1 MFRFPIYRY
10 QSPDAADAGGRQEDP
25 HRWLEAVDSS
35 EALAWVEAQNRQ
47 TWDHFADADFTAL
60 ETGLR
65 EILDADDRIPFVVKR
80 GEHYYNFWQDA
91 EHPRG
96 LWRRTTWQSYRQ
108 ARPEWDVLIDV
119 DALNALERENWVW
132 HGASCLEP
140 ETPNAPW
147 ERALVSL
154 SRGGAD
160 ADVTR
165 EFDLIERRW
174 VGGHIE
180 GKSEG
185 NSEVNR
191 EGSSENETGF
201 TRPEAKGGMGWID
214 RDTVFVYTDF
224 GETGS
229 GKKNSGESTLTS
241 SLTSSGYPRLVKRWR
256 RGETLDAAETL
267 FEADHQDLMALAF
280 HDSTRGFER
289 DFIHHALAFYEQRL
303 IELLP
308 DGEQIPI
315 DVPLSAQ
322 ASVHRE
328 WLLVHLRDDWAL
340 GGDDREESHAGINYP
355 SGALLAIDY
364 ETFKRGGRDFTTL
377 FTPDAHRSLEG
388 FEWTRHFLVL
398 DILEDV
404 KHRLQVLTP
413 GQGED
418 WSPRPIPGL
427 PTAGEIGVAA
437 IDDEESDEVFL
448 IVTDYLTP
456 TSLKK
461 MDLAQAQSTQQES
474 VAETIKRAPGFF
486 ETQGM
491 RVSQRFATSLDGT
504 AIPYFLVLPAGVA
517 EEKPSEPLPTLLY
530 GYGGFEISLT
540 PHYIAGAGRS
550 WLSRGGAYVVANIRG
565 GGEYG
570 PRWHRAALK
579 GERHKAFED
588 FAAVAQDLVAT
599 GITTPE
605 KLGIQGGSNGGL
617 LVGNMVTRY
626 PDHFAAAVCEVP
638 LLDMQRYHQLLAGA
652 SWMAEYGDPDGD
664 DWDNFL
670 KDYSP
675 YHNLREG
682 VDYPAVLFTTSTR
695 DDRVHPGHA
704 RKMMAKMAAMG
715 AGDVHYFENTEGGHG
730 GAADN
735 AQRARLSALAWRFLW
750 EKLGG
755 E

>member
-1 MFRFPIYRY
+1 MFHFSGYRY
-10 QSPDAADAGGRQEDP
+10 QSADSDAGGAGGGDRAVIDRTVVDHTDGDP
-25 HRWLEAVDSS
+25 HRWLEAVDSAES
-35 EALAWVEAQNRQ
+35 LAWVEDQNRR
-47 TWDHFADADFTAL
+47 TLERFEDAEFASL
-60 ETGLR
+60 QTGLR

-96 LWRRTTWQSYRQ
+96 LWRRTTWDSYRQ

-119 DALNALERENWVW
+119 DALNAAEGENWVW
-132 HGASCLEP
+132 HGADCLEP
-140 ETPNAPW
+140 ENPGGPW
-147 ERALVSL
+147 TRALVSL

-165 EFDLIERRW
+165 EFDLIERCW
-174 VGGHIE
+174 VE
-180 GKSEG
+180 GDSV
-185 NSEVNR
+185 SEV
-191 EGSSENETGF
+191 GF
-201 TRPEAKGGMGWID
+201 GRPEAKGGMSWID

-224 GETGS
+224 DDADS
-229 GKKNSGESTLTS
+229 LTS
-241 SLTSSGYPRLVKRWR
+241 SLTSSGYPRRVKRWR
-256 RGETLDAAETL
+256 RGESLNDAETV
-267 FEADHQDLMALAF
+267 FEAGEQDLMALAF

-303 IELLP
+303 IELMP
-308 DGEQIPI
+308 DGQMFPI
-315 DVPLSAQ
+315 EVPLSAQ
-322 ASVHRE
+322 AVVHRE
-328 WLLVHLRDDWAL
+328 WLLVHLRDDWQL
-340 GGDDREESHAGINYP
+340 DVNFP
-355 SGALLAIDY
+355 SGALLAIEY
-364 ETFKRGGRDFTTL
+364 ESFKRGERDFTTL

-388 FEWTRHFLVL
+388 FEWTRHYLVL
-398 DILEDV
+398 DVLEDV

-413 GQGED
+413 GQGDD

-437 IDDEESDEVFL
+437 VDDEESDEVFV
-448 IVTDYLTP
+448 ITTDYLTP
-456 TSLKK
+456 TTLSR
-461 MDLAQAQSTQQES
+461 MDLRVDQRMDLGHRDLEKEEAP
-474 VAETIKRAPGFF
+474 ETIKRAPSFF
-486 ETQGM
+486 EADGM
-491 RVSQRFATSLDGT
+491 QVTQRFATSADGT
-504 AIPYFLVLPAGVA
+504 QIPYFLVLPAGA
-517 EEKPSEPLPTLLY
+517 EAGKPTQPLPTLLY

-570 PRWHRAALK
+570 PRWHRAALQ

-588 FAAVAQDLVAT
+588 FAAVAEDLVAT
-599 GITTPE
+599 GITTPRQ
-605 KLGIQGGSNGGL
+605 LGIQGGSNGGL
-617 LVGNMVTRY
+617 LVGNMITRY

-652 SWMAEYGDPDGD
+652 SWMAEYGDPDSD
-664 DWDNFL
+664 DWEAFL

-675 YHNLREG
+675 YHNLHEG

-704 RKMMAKMAAMG
+704 RKMMAKMEAMN
-715 AGDVHYFENTEGGHG
+715 AGEVYYYENTEGGHG

-735 AQRARLSALAWRFLW
+735 AQRAKLSALAWRFLW
-750 EKLGG
+750 DRLSTDSNAD
-755 E
+755 

>member
-1 MFRFPIYRY
+1 MFPFPAYRY
-10 QSPDAADAGGRQEDP
+10 QSATSDSASGGAGSGDP
-25 HRWLEAVDSS
+25 HRWLEAVDSA
-35 EALAWVEAQNRQ
+35 EALAWVEGHNRR
-47 TWDHFADADFTAL
+47 TLERFEDADFATL
-60 ETGLR
+60 QTGLR

-96 LWRRTTWQSYRQ
+96 LWRRTRWESYLQ
-108 ARPEWDVLIDV
+108 ARPEWEVLIDV
-119 DALNALERENWVW
+119 DALNASENENWVW
-132 HGASCLEP
+132 HGADCLEP
-140 ETPNAPW
+140 EKPGGPW

-165 EFDLIERRW
+165 EFDLIAKRW
-174 VGGHIE
+174 IE
-180 GKSEG
+180 ANDNGEA
-185 NSEVNR
+185 
-191 EGSSENETGF
+191 GF
-201 TRPEAKGGMGWID
+201 ERPEAKGGMSWID
-214 RDTVFVYTDF
+214 RDTLFVYTDF
-224 GETGS
+224 GTTD
-229 GKKNSGESTLTS
+229 SGESA
-241 SLTSSGYPRLVKRWR
+241 LTSSGYPRLVKRWR
-256 RGETLDAAETL
+256 RGEPMAAAETI
-267 FEADHQDLMALAF
+267 FEAAEQDLMALAF

-289 DFIHHALAFYEQRL
+289 DFIHHAMAFYEQRL

-308 DGEQIPI
+308 DGEAFPI
-315 DVPLSAQ
+315 EVPLSAQ
-322 ASVHRE
+322 AVVHRE
-328 WLLVHLRDDWAL
+328 WLLVHLRDDWQL
-340 GGDDREESHAGINYP
+340 EENDLNFP

-364 ETFKRGGRDFTTL
+364 ASFKRGERDFTTL

-388 FEWTRHFLVL
+388 FEWTRNYLVL
-398 DILEDV
+398 DVLEDV

-413 GQGED
+413 GQGAD

-456 TSLKK
+456 TTLAR
-461 MDLAQAQSTQQES
+461 MDLAA
-474 VAETIKRAPGFF
+474 VDRAPDTIKRAPSFF
-486 ETQGM
+486 ETDGM
-491 RVSQRFATSLDGT
+491 QVTQRFATSADGT
-504 AIPYFLVLPAGVA
+504 QIPYFLVLPAGMEA
-517 EEKPSEPLPTLLY
+517 GKPPQPLPTLLY

-550 WLSRGGAYVVANIRG
+550 WLTRGGAYVVANIRG

-588 FAAVAQDLVAT
+588 FAAVAEDLFAT
-599 GITTPE
+599 GITTPRQ
-605 KLGIQGGSNGGL
+605 LGIQGGSNGGL
-617 LVGNMVTRY
+617 LVGNMITRY

-652 SWMAEYGDPDGD
+652 SWMAEYGDPDSD
-664 DWDNFL
+664 DWEAFL

-675 YHNLREG
+675 YHNLHEG

-704 RKMMAKMAAMG
+704 RKMMAKMEAMN
-715 AGDVHYFENTEGGHG
+715 AGEVYYYENTEGGHG

-735 AQRARLSALAWRFLW
+735 AQRAKLSALAWRFLW
-750 EKLGG
+750 DRLSAAPDAG
-755 E
+755 

>member
-1 MFRFPIYRY
+1 MHPFPAYRY
-10 QSPDAADAGGRQEDP
+10 QSATSDPASGGAGSGDRALVDHTDTDHADSDHTDNDS

-35 EALAWVEAQNRQ
+35 EALAWVEDQNRR
-47 TWDHFADADFTAL
+47 TLERFEDAEFETL
-60 ETGLR
+60 QTGLR

-96 LWRRTTWQSYRQ
+96 LWRRTTWESYRQ
-108 ARPEWDVLIDV
+108 SRPAWEVLIDV
-119 DALNALERENWVW
+119 DALNAAEGENWVW

-140 ETPNAPW
+140 ETPEAPW

-165 EFDLIERRW
+165 EFDLIDKRW
-174 VGGHIE
+174 VGAGDNGE
-180 GKSEG
+180 A
-185 NSEVNR
+185 
-191 EGSSENETGF
+191 GF
-201 TRPEAKGGMGWID
+201 ERPEAKGGMSWID
-214 RDTVFVYTDF
+214 RDTLFVYTDF
-224 GETGS
+224 GTD
-229 GKKNSGESTLTS
+229 
-241 SLTSSGYPRLVKRWR
+241 SLTSSGYPRCVKRWR
-256 RGETLDAAETL
+256 RGQPMAEATTL
-267 FEADHQDLMALAF
+267 FEAGKRELMAIGF
-280 HDSTRGFER
+280 RDRTRGFER

-308 DGEQIPI
+308 DGEAFPI
-315 DVPLSAQ
+315 EVPLSAQ
-322 ASVHRE
+322 AVVHRD
-328 WLLVHLRDDWAL
+328 WLLVHLRDDWTL
-340 GGDDREESHAGINYP
+340 GSESETAVSYP

-364 ETFKRGGRDFTTL
+364 PAFKRGDRGFTVL

-388 FEWTRHFLVL
+388 FEWTRHYLVL

-413 GQGED
+413 GQGDD
-418 WSPRPIPGL
+418 WAPQPIPGL
-427 PTAGEIGVAA
+427 PDAGEIGVAA
-437 IDDEESDEVFL
+437 VDDEESDELFV
-448 IVTDYLTP
+448 ITTDYLTP
-456 TSLKK
+456 TTLSR
-461 MDLAQAQSTQQES
+461 MDLAQRDPAASDERL
-474 VAETIKRAPGFF
+474 ETIKRAPSFF
-486 ETQGM
+486 ESQGM
-491 RVSQRFATSLDGT
+491 RVTQRFATSQDGT
-504 AIPYFLVLPAGVA
+504 RIPYFLVLPAGVEGA
-517 EEKPSEPLPTLLY
+517 TSGHGDRPAQPLPTLLY

-588 FAAVAQDLVAT
+588 FAAVAEDLVAT

-605 KLGIQGGSNGGL
+605 RLGIQGGSNGGL
-617 LVGNMVTRY
+617 LVGNMITRY

-638 LLDMQRYHQLLAGA
+638 LLDMRRYHQLLAGA
-652 SWMAEYGDPDGD
+652 SWMAEYGDPDSA
-664 DWDNFL
+664 DWDDFL
-670 KDYSP
+670 KGYSP

-715 AGDVHYFENTEGGHG
+715 AGDVYYFENTEGGHG

-735 AQRARLSALAWRFLW
+735 AQRAKLSALAWRFLW
-750 EKLGG
+750 DRLGAAG
-755 E
+755 

>member
-1 MFRFPIYRY
+1 MLRFPPYRY
-10 QSPDAADAGGRQEDP
+10 RSADPDIAGSPGEDP
-25 HRWLEAVDSS
+25 YRWLEAVDSP
-35 EALAWVEAQNRQ
+35 EALAWVEAQNQR
-47 TWDHFADADFTAL
+47 TLARFEDAEFDAL
-60 ETGLR
+60 QTGLR
-65 EILDADDRIPFVVKR
+65 QILDADDRIPFVVKR

-96 LWRRTTWQSYRQ
+96 LWRRTTWASYRQ
-108 ARPEWDVLIDV
+108 SRPAWEVLIDV
-119 DALNALERENWVW
+119 DALNAAEGENWVW

-140 ETPNAPW
+140 KTPDAPW

-165 EFDLIERRW
+165 EFDLIDKRW
-174 VGGHIE
+174 VGRDDHGE
-180 GKSEG
+180 A
-185 NSEVNR
+185 
-191 EGSSENETGF
+191 GF
-201 TRPEAKGGMGWID
+201 ERPEAKGGMSWID

-224 GETGS
+224 GAD
-229 GKKNSGESTLTS
+229 
-241 SLTSSGYPRLVKRWR
+241 SLTSSGYPRCVKRWR
-256 RGETLDAAETL
+256 RGEPLSAAETL
-267 FEADHQDLMALAF
+267 FEADRQDLMALAF

-303 IELLP
+303 IELMP
-308 DGEQIPI
+308 DGETFPI
-315 DVPLSAQ
+315 EVPLSAQ
-322 ASVHRE
+322 AVVHRE
-328 WLLVHLRDDWAL
+328 WLLVHLRDDWRL
-340 GGDDREESHAGINYP
+340 EENDRNFQ

-364 ETFKRGGRDFTTL
+364 DAFKRGGRDFTTL

-388 FEWTRHFLVL
+388 FEWTRHYLVL

-413 GQGED
+413 GQGDD
-418 WSPRPIPGL
+418 WSPRPLVGL
-427 PTAGEIGVAA
+427 PATGEIGVAA
-437 IDDEESDEVFL
+437 VDDEESDEVFL

-456 TSLKK
+456 TSLLK
-461 MDLAQAQSTQQES
+461 MDLAQTQAARPES
-474 VAETIKRAPGFF
+474 DAETIKRAPSFF
-486 ETQGM
+486 EADGM
-491 RVSQRFATSLDGT
+491 QVTQRFATSLDGT
-504 AIPYFLVLPAGVA
+504 SIPYFLVLPADVEQERPNA
-517 EEKPSEPLPTLLY
+517 PLPTLLY

-588 FAAVAQDLVAT
+588 FAAVAEDLVAT
-599 GITTPE
+599 GITTPRQ
-605 KLGIQGGSNGGL
+605 LGIQGGSNGGL
-617 LVGNMVTRY
+617 LVGNMITRY

-652 SWMAEYGDPDGD
+652 SWMAEYGDPDSD
-664 DWDNFL
+664 DWEGFL

-682 VDYPAVLFTTSTR
+682 VGYPSVLFTTSTR

-704 RKMMAKMAAMG
+704 RKMMARMEAMN
-715 AGDVHYFENTEGGHG
+715 AGDVHYYENTEGGHG

-735 AQRARLSALAWRFLW
+735 AQRAKLSALAWRFLW
-750 EKLGG
+750 DRLGKAG
-755 E
+755 

>member
-1 MFRFPIYRY
+1 MLRFPPYRY
-10 QSPDAADAGGRQEDP
+10 RSADPDIAGSPGEDP
-25 HRWLEAVDSS
+25 YRWLEAVDSP
-35 EALAWVEAQNRQ
+35 EALAWVEAQNRR
-47 TWDHFADADFTAL
+47 TLARFEDAEFDAL
-60 ETGLR
+60 QTGLR
-65 EILDADDRIPFVVKR
+65 QILDADDRIPFVVKR

-96 LWRRTTWQSYRQ
+96 LWRRTTWASYRQ
-108 ARPEWDVLIDV
+108 SRPAWEVLIDV
-119 DALNALERENWVW
+119 DALNAAEGENWVW

-140 ETPNAPW
+140 KTPDAPW

-165 EFDLIERRW
+165 EFDLIDKRW
-174 VGGHIE
+174 VGHDGHGE
-180 GKSEG
+180 A
-185 NSEVNR
+185 
-191 EGSSENETGF
+191 GF
-201 TRPEAKGGMGWID
+201 ERPEAKGGMSWID

-224 GETGS
+224 GAD
-229 GKKNSGESTLTS
+229 
-241 SLTSSGYPRLVKRWR
+241 SLTSSGYPRCVKRWR
-256 RGETLDAAETL
+256 RGEPLSAAETL
-267 FEADHQDLMALAF
+267 FEADRQDLMALAF

-303 IELLP
+303 IELMP
-308 DGEQIPI
+308 DGETFPI
-315 DVPLSAQ
+315 EVPLSAQ
-322 ASVHRE
+322 AVVHRE
-328 WLLVHLRDDWAL
+328 WLLVHLRDDWRL
-340 GGDDREESHAGINYP
+340 EENDRKFQ

-364 ETFKRGGRDFTTL
+364 DTFKRGGRDFTTL

-388 FEWTRHFLVL
+388 FEWTRHYLVL

-413 GQGED
+413 GQGDD
-418 WSPRPIPGL
+418 WSPRPLAGL
-427 PTAGEIGVAA
+427 PATGEIGVAA
-437 IDDEESDEVFL
+437 VDDEENDEVFL

-456 TSLKK
+456 TSLLK
-461 MDLAQAQSTQQES
+461 MDLARTPSARPES
-474 VAETIKRAPGFF
+474 DAETIKRAPSFF
-486 ETQGM
+486 EADGM
-491 RVSQRFATSLDGT
+491 QVTQRFATSLDGT
-504 AIPYFLVLPAGVA
+504 SIPYFLVLPADVGRERPNA
-517 EEKPSEPLPTLLY
+517 PLPTLLY

-588 FAAVAQDLVAT
+588 FAAVAEDLVAT
-599 GITTPE
+599 GITTPRQ
-605 KLGIQGGSNGGL
+605 LGIQGGSNGGL
-617 LVGNMVTRY
+617 LVGNMITRY

-652 SWMAEYGDPDGD
+652 SWMAEYGDPDSD
-664 DWDNFL
+664 DWERFL

-704 RKMMAKMAAMG
+704 RKMMARMEAMN
-715 AGDVHYFENTEGGHG
+715 AGDVFYYENTEGGHG

-735 AQRARLSALAWRFLW
+735 AQRAKLSALAWRFLW
-750 EKLGG
+750 ARLGKAG
-755 E
+755 

>member
-1 MFRFPIYRY
+1 MFHFPLHLY
-10 QSPDAADAGGRQEDP
+10 QSADSASGETGDGRTGIDHSGVDHTGVDHTDSDP
-25 HRWLEAVDSS
+25 HRWLEAVDSA
-35 EALAWVEAQNRQ
+35 EALAWVETQNRR
-47 TWDHFADADFTAL
+47 TL
-60 ETGLR
+60 ERFENAEFESLESGLR

-96 LWRRTTWQSYRQ
+96 LWRRTTWESYRQ
-108 ARPEWDVLIDV
+108 PRPEWDVLIDV
-119 DALNALERENWVW
+119 DALNTAEGENWVW

-140 ETPNAPW
+140 EQPGGPW

-165 EFDLIERRW
+165 EFDLIRRRW
-174 VGGHIE
+174 IGRDDHGE
-180 GKSEG
+180 A
-185 NSEVNR
+185 
-191 EGSSENETGF
+191 GF
-201 TRPEAKGGMGWID
+201 ERPEAKGGMSWID

-224 GETGS
+224 GTS
-229 GKKNSGESTLTS
+229 SSGESA
-241 SLTSSGYPRLVKRWR
+241 LTSSGYPRLVKRWR
-256 RGETLDAAETL
+256 RGEPMAAAETI
-267 FEADHQDLMALAF
+267 FEAAEQDLMALAF

-303 IELLP
+303 IELMP
-308 DGEQIPI
+308 DGEAFPI
-315 DVPLSAQ
+315 EVPLSAQ
-322 ASVHRE
+322 AVVHRE
-328 WLLVHLRDDWAL
+328 WLLVHLRDDW
-340 GGDDREESHAGINYP
+340 RIEENDLNFQ

-364 ETFKRGGRDFTTL
+364 ESFKRGGRDFTTL

-388 FEWTRHFLVL
+388 FEWTRHYLVL

-413 GQGED
+413 GQGAD
-418 WSPRPIPGL
+418 WSPRPLDGL
-427 PTAGEIGVAA
+427 PATGEIGIAA
-437 IDDEESDEVFL
+437 VDDEESDEVFL

-456 TSLKK
+456 TSLLK
-461 MDLAQAQSTQQES
+461 MDLAQTQSTGKARA
-474 VAETIKRAPGFF
+474 AETIKRAPGFF
-486 ETQGM
+486 ETDGM
-491 RVSQRFATSLDGT
+491 QVTQRFATSLDGT
-504 AIPYFLVLPAGVA
+504 SIPYFLVLPAGGEGSTNGNDGPA
-517 EEKPSEPLPTLLY
+517 APMPTLLY

-570 PRWHRAALK
+570 PRWHRAALQ

-599 GITTPE
+599 GITTPAQ
-605 KLGIQGGSNGGL
+605 LGIQGGSNGGL
-617 LVGNMVTRY
+617 LVGNMITRY
-626 PDHFAAAVCEVP
+626 PDLFAAAVCEVP

-652 SWMAEYGDPDGD
+652 SWMAEYGDPDSA
-664 DWDNFL
+664 DWDDFL
-670 KDYSP
+670 KESSP

-715 AGDVHYFENTEGGHG
+715 ANDVHYFENTEGGHG

-735 AQRARLSALAWRFLW
+735 AQRAKLSALAWRFLW
-750 EKLGG
+750 DRLSDSPSVR
-755 E
+755 

>member
-1 MFRFPIYRY
+1 MFHFPVYRY
-10 QSPDAADAGGRQEDP
+10 QSSHSGPGTAGTGPSGTQDASSVQDP
-25 HRWLEAVDSS
+25 YRWLEAVDSS
-35 EALAWVEAQNRQ
+35 ESLAWVEDQNRR
-47 TWDHFADADFTAL
+47 TLERFEDAEFESL
-60 ETGLR
+60 QTGLR

-96 LWRRTTWQSYRQ
+96 LWRRTSWESYRQ
-108 ARPEWDVLIDV
+108 AHPEWEVLIDV
-119 DALNALERENWVW
+119 DALNTAEGENWVW
-132 HGASCLEP
+132 HGADCLEP
-140 ETPNAPW
+140 ENPGGPW
-147 ERALVSL
+147 TRALVSL

-165 EFDLIERRW
+165 EFDLIAKRW
-174 VGGHIE
+174 IGDGIDE
-180 GKSEG
+180 SEA
-185 NSEVNR
+185 
-191 EGSSENETGF
+191 GF
-201 TRPEAKGGMGWID
+201 GRPEAKGGMSWID

-224 GETGS
+224 GDG
-229 GKKNSGESTLTS
+229 
-241 SLTSSGYPRLVKRWR
+241 SLTSSGYPKRVKRWR
-256 RGETLDAAETL
+256 RGEPLAAAETV
-267 FEADHQDLMALAF
+267 FEAAEQDLMAVAF

-303 IELLP
+303 IEITP
-308 DGEQIPI
+308 DGQHVPI

-328 WLLVHLRDDWAL
+328 WLLVHLRDDWQLEDNDLAF
-340 GGDDREESHAGINYP
+340 P

-364 ETFKRGGRDFTTL
+364 ETFKRGGREFTTL

-413 GQGED
+413 AQGDD

-437 IDDEESDEVFL
+437 VDDEESDELFV
-448 IVTDYLTP
+448 IITDYLTP
-456 TSLKK
+456 TTLAR
-461 MDLAQAQSTQQES
+461 MDLAAIQDDGQSQTP
-474 VAETIKRAPGFF
+474 AETIKRAPSFF
-486 ETQGM
+486 ETHGM
-491 RVSQRFATSLDGT
+491 QVMQRFATSLDGT
-504 AIPYFLVLPAGVA
+504 QIPYFLVLPAGVGGA
-517 EEKPSEPLPTLLY
+517 TNGNDEKPTQPLPTLLY

-550 WLSRGGAYVVANIRG
+550 WLSHGGAYVVANIRG

-588 FAAVAQDLVAT
+588 FAAVAEDLVAT

-617 LVGNMVTRY
+617 LVGNMITRY

-652 SWMAEYGDPDGD
+652 SWMAEYGDPDSD
-664 DWDNFL
+664 DWEHFL

-675 YHNLREG
+675 YHNLRED

-704 RKMMAKMAAMG
+704 RKMMAKMEAMKV
-715 AGDVHYFENTEGGHG
+715 GDVYYYENTEGGHG

-750 EKLGG
+750 DKLGG
-755 E
+755 R

>member
-1 MFRFPIYRY
+1 MFPFPAYRY
-10 QSPDAADAGGRQEDP
+10 QSATSDSASGGAGSGDP
-25 HRWLEAVDSS
+25 HRWLEAVDST
-35 EALAWVEAQNRQ
+35 EALAWVEGHNRR
-47 TWDHFADADFTAL
+47 TLARFEDAEFDAL
-60 ETGLR
+60 QTGLR

-96 LWRRTTWQSYRQ
+96 LWRRTRWESYLQ
-108 ARPEWDVLIDV
+108 ARSEWEVLIDV
-119 DALNALERENWVW
+119 DALNASENENWVW
-132 HGASCLEP
+132 HGADCLEP
-140 ETPNAPW
+140 EKPGGPW

-165 EFDLIERRW
+165 EFDLIAKRW
-174 VGGHIE
+174 VGADDNGE
-180 GKSEG
+180 S
-185 NSEVNR
+185 
-191 EGSSENETGF
+191 GF
-201 TRPEAKGGMGWID
+201 ERPEAKGGMSWID
-214 RDTVFVYTDF
+214 RDTLFVYTDF
-224 GETGS
+224 GTTD
-229 GKKNSGESTLTS
+229 SGESA
-241 SLTSSGYPRLVKRWR
+241 LTSSGYPRLVKRWR
-256 RGETLDAAETL
+256 RGEPMAAAETI
-267 FEADHQDLMALAF
+267 FEAAEQDLMALAF

-308 DGEQIPI
+308 DGEAFPI
-315 DVPLSAQ
+315 EVPLSAQ
-322 ASVHRE
+322 AVVHRE
-328 WLLVHLRDDWAL
+328 WLLVHLRDDWQL
-340 GGDDREESHAGINYP
+340 EENDLNFP

-364 ETFKRGGRDFTTL
+364 ASFKRGERDFTTL

-388 FEWTRHFLVL
+388 FEWTRNYLVL
-398 DILEDV
+398 DVLEDV

-413 GQGED
+413 GQGAD

-456 TSLKK
+456 TTLAR
-461 MDLAQAQSTQQES
+461 MDLAAVDRAPE
-474 VAETIKRAPGFF
+474 AIKRAPSFF
-486 ETQGM
+486 ETDGM
-491 RVSQRFATSLDGT
+491 QVTQRFATSADGT
-504 AIPYFLVLPAGVA
+504 PIPYFLVLPAGMEA
-517 EEKPSEPLPTLLY
+517 GKPPQPLPTLLY

-550 WLSRGGAYVVANIRG
+550 WLTRGGAYVVANIRG

-588 FAAVAQDLVAT
+588 FAAVAEDLVAT
-599 GITTPE
+599 GITNPK

-617 LVGNMVTRY
+617 LVGNMITRY

-652 SWMAEYGDPDGD
+652 SWMAEYGDPDST
-664 DWDNFL
+664 DWEHFL

-675 YHNLREG
+675 YHNLRED
-682 VDYPAVLFTTSTR
+682 VDYPSVLFTTSTR

-704 RKMMAKMAAMG
+704 RKMMAKMEARN
-715 AGDVHYFENTEGGHG
+715 AGDVYYYENTEGGHG

-735 AQRARLSALAWRFLW
+735 AQRAKLSALAWRFLW
-750 EKLGG
+750 DRLSAAPDAG
-755 E
+755 

>member
-1 MFRFPIYRY
+1 MFHFPAYRY
-10 QSPDAADAGGRQEDP
+10 QSADSDAGEASSGDRTNVDHTDGDP
-25 HRWLEAVDSS
+25 HRWLEAVDSAES
-35 EALAWVEAQNRQ
+35 LAWVEDQNRR
-47 TWDHFADADFTAL
+47 TLESFEDADFATL
-60 ETGLR
+60 QTGLR

-96 LWRRTTWQSYRQ
+96 LWRRTRWESYLQ
-108 ARPEWDVLIDV
+108 ARPDWEVLIDV
-119 DALNALERENWVW
+119 DALNVSENENWVW
-132 HGASCLEP
+132 HGADCLEP
-140 ETPNAPW
+140 EKPGGPW

-165 EFDLIERRW
+165 EFDLIAKRW
-174 VGGHIE
+174 IGVDGDGE
-180 GKSEG
+180 A
-185 NSEVNR
+185 
-191 EGSSENETGF
+191 GF
-201 TRPEAKGGMGWID
+201 ERPEAKGGMSWID
-214 RDTVFVYTDF
+214 RDTLFVYTDF
-224 GETGS
+224 GTTD
-229 GKKNSGESTLTS
+229 SGESA
-241 SLTSSGYPRLVKRWR
+241 LTSSGYPRLVKRWR
-256 RGETLDAAETL
+256 RGEPMAAAETI
-267 FEADHQDLMALAF
+267 FEAAEQDLMALAF

-308 DGEQIPI
+308 DGEAFPI
-315 DVPLSAQ
+315 EVPLSAQ
-322 ASVHRE
+322 AVVHRE
-328 WLLVHLRDDWAL
+328 WLLVHLRDDWQL
-340 GGDDREESHAGINYP
+340 EENDLNFP

-364 ETFKRGGRDFTTL
+364 ASFKRGERGFTTL

-388 FEWTRHFLVL
+388 FEWTRNYLVL
-398 DILEDV
+398 DVLEDV
-404 KHRLQVLTP
+404 KHRLQVLIP
-413 GQGED
+413 GQGAD

-437 IDDEESDEVFL
+437 LDDEESDEVFL

-456 TSLKK
+456 TTLAR
-461 MDLAQAQSTQQES
+461 MDLAA
-474 VAETIKRAPGFF
+474 VDRAPDTIKRAPSFF
-486 ETQGM
+486 ETDGM
-491 RVSQRFATSLDGT
+491 QVTQRFATSADGT
-504 AIPYFLVLPAGVA
+504 QVPYFLVLPAGMEA
-517 EEKPSEPLPTLLY
+517 GKPPQPLPTLLY

-550 WLSRGGAYVVANIRG
+550 WLTRGGAYVVANIRG

-588 FAAVAQDLVAT
+588 FAAVAEDLVAA
-599 GITTPE
+599 GITTPQR
-605 KLGIQGGSNGGL
+605 LGIQGGSNGGL
-617 LVGNMVTRY
+617 LVGNMITRY
-626 PDHFAAAVCEVP
+626 PAHFAAAVCEVP

-652 SWMAEYGDPDGD
+652 SWMAEYGDPDSD
-664 DWDNFL
+664 DWEHFL

-682 VDYPAVLFTTSTR
+682 VDYPSVLFTTSTR

-704 RKMMAKMAAMG
+704 RKMMARMEAMK
-715 AGDVHYFENTEGGHG
+715 AGDVYYFENTEGGHG

-735 AQRARLSALAWRFLW
+735 AQRAKLSALAWRFLW
-750 EKLGG
+750 DRLSAAPDAG
-755 E
+755 

>member
-1 MFRFPIYRY
+1 M
-10 QSPDAADAGGRQEDP
+10 
-25 HRWLEAVDSS
+25 EAVDSA
-35 EALAWVEAQNRQ
+35 EALAWVEGHNRR
-47 TWDHFADADFTAL
+47 TLARFEDADFATL
-60 ETGLR
+60 QTGLR

-96 LWRRTTWQSYRQ
+96 LWRRTRWESYLQ
-108 ARPEWDVLIDV
+108 ARPEWEVLIDV
-119 DALNALERENWVW
+119 DALNASENENWVW
-132 HGASCLEP
+132 HGADCLEP
-140 ETPNAPW
+140 EKPGGPW

-165 EFDLIERRW
+165 EFDLIAKRW
-174 VGGHIE
+174 VGAD
-180 GKSEG
+180 G
-185 NSEVNR
+185 NGEA
-191 EGSSENETGF
+191 GF
-201 TRPEAKGGMGWID
+201 ERPEAKGGMSWID
-214 RDTVFVYTDF
+214 RDTLFVYTDF
-224 GETGS
+224 GTTGS
-229 GKKNSGESTLTS
+229 GESA
-241 SLTSSGYPRLVKRWR
+241 LTSSGYPRLVKRWR
-256 RGETLDAAETL
+256 RGEPMAAAETI
-267 FEADHQDLMALAF
+267 FEAAEQDLMALAF

-289 DFIHHALAFYEQRL
+289 DFIHHAMAFYEQRL

-308 DGEQIPI
+308 DGEAFPI
-315 DVPLSAQ
+315 EVPLSAQ
-322 ASVHRE
+322 AVVHRE
-328 WLLVHLRDDWAL
+328 WLLVHLRDDWQL
-340 GGDDREESHAGINYP
+340 EENDLNFS

-364 ETFKRGGRDFTTL
+364 ASFKRGERDFTTL

-388 FEWTRHFLVL
+388 FEWTLNYLVL
-398 DILEDV
+398 DVLEDV

-413 GQGED
+413 GQGAD

-456 TSLKK
+456 TTLAR
-461 MDLAQAQSTQQES
+461 MDLAA
-474 VAETIKRAPGFF
+474 VDRAPETIKRAPSFF
-486 ETQGM
+486 ETDGM
-491 RVSQRFATSLDGT
+491 QVTQRFATSADGT
-504 AIPYFLVLPAGVA
+504 QIPYFLVLPAGMEA
-517 EEKPSEPLPTLLY
+517 GKPPQPLPTLLY

-550 WLSRGGAYVVANIRG
+550 WLTRGGAYVVANIRG

-588 FAAVAQDLVAT
+588 FAAVAEDLVAT
-599 GITTPE
+599 GITTPQR
-605 KLGIQGGSNGGL
+605 LGIQGGSNGGL
-617 LVGNMVTRY
+617 LVGNMITRY

-652 SWMAEYGDPDGD
+652 SWMAEYGDPDSA
-664 DWDNFL
+664 DWEAFL

-675 YHNLREG
+675 YHNLRED
-682 VDYPAVLFTTSTR
+682 VDYPSVLFTTSTR

-704 RKMMAKMAAMG
+704 RKMMAKMEAMN
-715 AGDVHYFENTEGGHG
+715 AGEVHYYENTEGGHG

-735 AQRARLSALAWRFLW
+735 AQRAKLSALAWRFLW
-750 EKLGG
+750 DRLSAAPDAG
-755 E
+755 

>member
-1 MFRFPIYRY
+1 MFPFPAYRY
-10 QSPDAADAGGRQEDP
+10 QSATSDPASGGAGSGDP
-25 HRWLEAVDSS
+25 HRWLEAVDSA
-35 EALAWVEAQNRQ
+35 EALAWVEGHNRR
-47 TWDHFADADFTAL
+47 TLERFEDADFATL
-60 ETGLR
+60 QTGLR

-96 LWRRTTWQSYRQ
+96 LWRRTRWESYLQ
-108 ARPEWDVLIDV
+108 ARPEWEVLIDV
-119 DALNALERENWVW
+119 DALNASENENWVW
-132 HGASCLEP
+132 HGADCLEP
-140 ETPNAPW
+140 EKPGGPW

-165 EFDLIERRW
+165 EFDLIAKRW
-174 VGGHIE
+174 IGADDNGE
-180 GKSEG
+180 S
-185 NSEVNR
+185 
-191 EGSSENETGF
+191 GF
-201 TRPEAKGGMGWID
+201 ERPEAKGGMSWID
-214 RDTVFVYTDF
+214 RDTLFVYTDF
-224 GETGS
+224 GTTD
-229 GKKNSGESTLTS
+229 SGESA
-241 SLTSSGYPRLVKRWR
+241 LTSSGYPRLVKRWR
-256 RGETLDAAETL
+256 RGEPMAAAETI
-267 FEADHQDLMALAF
+267 FEAAEQDLMALAF

-289 DFIHHALAFYEQRL
+289 DFIHHAMAFYEQRL

-308 DGEQIPI
+308 DGEAFPI
-315 DVPLSAQ
+315 EVPLSAQ
-322 ASVHRE
+322 AVVHRE
-328 WLLVHLRDDWAL
+328 WLLVHLRDDWQL
-340 GGDDREESHAGINYP
+340 EENDLNFP

-364 ETFKRGGRDFTTL
+364 ASFKRGERDFTTL

-388 FEWTRHFLVL
+388 FEWTRNYLVL
-398 DILEDV
+398 DVLEDV

-413 GQGED
+413 GQGAD

-456 TSLKK
+456 TTLAR
-461 MDLAQAQSTQQES
+461 MDLAA
-474 VAETIKRAPGFF
+474 VDRAPDTIKRAPSFF
-486 ETQGM
+486 ETDGM
-491 RVSQRFATSLDGT
+491 QVTQRFATSADGT
-504 AIPYFLVLPAGVA
+504 QIPYFLVLPAGMEA
-517 EEKPSEPLPTLLY
+517 GKPPQPLPTLLY

-550 WLSRGGAYVVANIRG
+550 WLTRGGAYVVANIRG

-588 FAAVAQDLVAT
+588 FAAVAEDLFAT
-599 GITTPE
+599 GITTPRQ
-605 KLGIQGGSNGGL
+605 LGIQGGSNGGL
-617 LVGNMVTRY
+617 LVGNMITRY
-626 PDHFAAAVCEVP
+626 PDHFAAAVCEVS

-652 SWMAEYGDPDGD
+652 SWMAEYGDPDSD
-664 DWDNFL
+664 DWEAFL

-675 YHNLREG
+675 YHNLHEG

-704 RKMMAKMAAMG
+704 RKMMAKMEAMN
-715 AGDVHYFENTEGGHG
+715 AGEVYYYENTEGGHG

-735 AQRARLSALAWRFLW
+735 AQRAKLSALAWRFLW
-750 EKLGG
+750 DRLSAAPDAG
-755 E
+755 

>member
-1 MFRFPIYRY
+1 MFPFPAYRY
-10 QSPDAADAGGRQEDP
+10 QSATSDSASGGAGSGDP
-25 HRWLEAVDSS
+25 HRWLEAVDSA
-35 EALAWVEAQNRQ
+35 EALAWVEGHNRR
-47 TWDHFADADFTAL
+47 TLERFEDADFATL
-60 ETGLR
+60 QTGLR

-96 LWRRTTWQSYRQ
+96 LWRRTRWESYLQ
-108 ARPEWDVLIDV
+108 ARPEWEVLIDV
-119 DALNALERENWVW
+119 DALNASENENWVW
-132 HGASCLEP
+132 HGADCLEP
-140 ETPNAPW
+140 EKPGGPW

-165 EFDLIERRW
+165 ELDLIAKRW
-174 VGGHIE
+174 VGAD
-180 GKSEG
+180 G
-185 NSEVNR
+185 NGEA
-191 EGSSENETGF
+191 GF
-201 TRPEAKGGMGWID
+201 ERPEAKGGMSWID
-214 RDTVFVYTDF
+214 RDTLFVYTDF
-224 GETGS
+224 GDA
-229 GKKNSGESTLTS
+229 N
-241 SLTSSGYPRLVKRWR
+241 SLTASGYPRRVKRWR
-256 RGETLDAAETL
+256 RGEPMAAAETI
-267 FEADHQDLMALAF
+267 FEAAEQDLMALAF

-308 DGEQIPI
+308 DGEAFPI
-315 DVPLSAQ
+315 EVPLSAQ
-322 ASVHRE
+322 AVVHRE
-328 WLLVHLRDDWAL
+328 WLLVHLRDDWQL
-340 GGDDREESHAGINYP
+340 EENDLNFP

-364 ETFKRGGRDFTTL
+364 ASFKRGERNFTTL

-388 FEWTRHFLVL
+388 FEWTLNYLVL
-398 DILEDV
+398 DVLEDV

-413 GQGED
+413 GQGAD

-456 TSLKK
+456 TTLAR
-461 MDLAQAQSTQQES
+461 MDLAA
-474 VAETIKRAPGFF
+474 VDRAPDTIKRAPSFF
-486 ETQGM
+486 ETDGM
-491 RVSQRFATSLDGT
+491 QVTQRFSTSADGT
-504 AIPYFLVLPAGVA
+504 QIPYFLVLPAGMEA
-517 EEKPSEPLPTLLY
+517 GKPPQPLPTLLY

-550 WLSRGGAYVVANIRG
+550 WLTRGGAYVVANIRG

-588 FAAVAQDLVAT
+588 FAAVAEDLVAT
-599 GITTPE
+599 GITTPQR
-605 KLGIQGGSNGGL
+605 LGIQGGSNGGL
-617 LVGNMVTRY
+617 LVGNMITRY

-652 SWMAEYGDPDGD
+652 SWMAEYGDPDSA
-664 DWDNFL
+664 DWEAFL

-682 VDYPAVLFTTSTR
+682 VDYPSVLFTTSTR

-704 RKMMAKMAAMG
+704 RKMMAKMEAMN
-715 AGDVHYFENTEGGHG
+715 AGDVYYYENTEGGHG

-735 AQRARLSALAWRFLW
+735 AQRAKLSALAWRFLW
-750 EKLGG
+750 DRLSAAPDAG
-755 E
+755 

>member
-1 MFRFPIYRY
+1 MLHFPPSRY
-10 QSPDAADAGGRQEDP
+10 QSADPETAGTPNDDP
-25 HRWLEAVDSS
+25 YRWLEAVDGAES
-35 EALAWVEAQNRQ
+35 LAWVEDQNRR
-47 TWDHFADADFTAL
+47 TLARFADAEFAVL

-96 LWRRTTWQSYRQ
+96 LWRRTTWDSYRQ
-108 ARPEWDVLIDV
+108 ARPEWEVLIDV
-119 DALNALERENWVW
+119 DALNAAEGENWVW

-140 ETPNAPW
+140 AHPGEPW
-147 ERALVSL
+147 ERALISL

-165 EFDLIERRW
+165 EFDLIGKRW
-174 VGGHIE
+174 VGG
-180 GKSEG
+180 G
-185 NSEVNR
+185 VDR
-191 EGSSENETGF
+191 EGEHGF
-201 TRPEAKGGMGWID
+201 TRPEAKGGMSWID

-224 GETGS
+224 GGADSGS
-229 GKKNSGESTLTS
+229 END
-241 SLTSSGYPRLVKRWR
+241 SLTSSGYPRRVKRWR
-256 RGETLDAAETL
+256 RGEPLSEAETV
-267 FEADHQDLMALAF
+267 FEAGTRELMAVAF
-280 HDSTRGFER
+280 RDHTRGFQR

-308 DGEQIPI
+308 DGQAFPI

-322 ASVHRE
+322 AVVHRD
-328 WLLVHLRDDWAL
+328 WLLVHLRDDWTL
-340 GGDDREESHAGINYP
+340 GENEAAVAYP

-364 ETFKRGGRDFTTL
+364 PAFKRGERNFTTL

-388 FEWTRHFLVL
+388 FEWTRHYLVL

-413 GQGED
+413 GQGDD
-418 WSPRPIPGL
+418 WSPQPIPGL
-427 PTAGEIGVAA
+427 PDAGEIGVAA
-437 IDDEESDEVFL
+437 VDDEESDELFV
-448 IVTDYLTP
+448 ITTDYLTP
-456 TSLKK
+456 TTLSR
-461 MDLAQAQSTQQES
+461 MDLAQRDPES
-474 VAETIKRAPGFF
+474 SDERLETIKRAPSFF
-486 ETQGM
+486 DTDGM
-491 RVSQRFATSLDGT
+491 QVTQRFATSLDGT
-504 AIPYFLVLPAGVA
+504 SIPYFLVLPAGA
-517 EEKPSEPLPTLLY
+517 GDPTNGNDRPAAPLPTLLY

-588 FAAVAQDLVAT
+588 FAAVAEDLVAT
-599 GITTPE
+599 GVTTPD

-617 LVGNMVTRY
+617 LVGNMITRY

-652 SWMAEYGDPDGD
+652 SWMAEYGDPDSD

-675 YHNLREG
+675 YHNLCEG

-704 RKMMAKMAAMG
+704 RKMMARMEAMG
-715 AGDVHYFENTEGGHG
+715 AGDVYYYENTEGGHG

-735 AQRARLSALAWRFLW
+735 AQRAKLSALAWRFLW
-750 EKLGG
+750 NELSGA

>member
-1 MFRFPIYRY
+1 MFPFPAYRY
-10 QSPDAADAGGRQEDP
+10 QSATSDPASGGAGSGDTDHTDTGHTETGHTDHDP
-25 HRWLEAVDSS
+25 HRWLEAVDSA
-35 EALAWVEAQNRQ
+35 EALAWVEGHNRR
-47 TWDHFADADFTAL
+47 TLARFEDADFATL
-60 ETGLR
+60 QTGLR

-96 LWRRTTWQSYRQ
+96 LWRRTRWESYLQ
-108 ARPEWDVLIDV
+108 ARPEWEVLIDV
-119 DALNALERENWVW
+119 DALNASENENWVW
-132 HGASCLEP
+132 HGADCLEP
-140 ETPNAPW
+140 EKPGGPW

-165 EFDLIERRW
+165 EFDLIAKRW
-174 VGGHIE
+174 VGAD
-180 GKSEG
+180 G
-185 NSEVNR
+185 NGEA
-191 EGSSENETGF
+191 GF
-201 TRPEAKGGMGWID
+201 ERPEAKGGMSWID
-214 RDTVFVYTDF
+214 RDTLFVYTDF
-224 GETGS
+224 GTTGS
-229 GKKNSGESTLTS
+229 GESA
-241 SLTSSGYPRLVKRWR
+241 LTSSGYPRLVKRWR
-256 RGETLDAAETL
+256 RGEPMAAAETI
-267 FEADHQDLMALAF
+267 FEAAEQDLMALAF

-289 DFIHHALAFYEQRL
+289 DFIHHAMAFYEQRL

-308 DGEQIPI
+308 DGEAFPI
-315 DVPLSAQ
+315 EVPLSAQ
-322 ASVHRE
+322 AVVHRE
-328 WLLVHLRDDWAL
+328 WLLVHLRDDWQL
-340 GGDDREESHAGINYP
+340 EENDLNFS

-364 ETFKRGGRDFTTL
+364 ASFKRGERDFTTL

-388 FEWTRHFLVL
+388 FEWTLNYLVL
-398 DILEDV
+398 DVLEDV

-413 GQGED
+413 GQGAD

-456 TSLKK
+456 TTLAR
-461 MDLAQAQSTQQES
+461 MDLAA
-474 VAETIKRAPGFF
+474 VDRAPETIKRAPSFF
-486 ETQGM
+486 ETDGM
-491 RVSQRFATSLDGT
+491 QVTQRFATSADGT
-504 AIPYFLVLPAGVA
+504 QIPYFLVLPAGMEA
-517 EEKPSEPLPTLLY
+517 GKPPQPLPTLLY

-550 WLSRGGAYVVANIRG
+550 WLTRGGAYVVANIRG

-588 FAAVAQDLVAT
+588 FAAVAEDLVAT
-599 GITTPE
+599 GITTPQR
-605 KLGIQGGSNGGL
+605 LGIQGGSNGGL
-617 LVGNMVTRY
+617 LVGNMITRY

-652 SWMAEYGDPDGD
+652 SWMAEYGDPDSA
-664 DWDNFL
+664 DWEAFL

-675 YHNLREG
+675 YHNLRED
-682 VDYPAVLFTTSTR
+682 VDYPSVLFTTSTR

-704 RKMMAKMAAMG
+704 RKMMAKMEAMN
-715 AGDVHYFENTEGGHG
+715 AGEVHYYENTEGGHG

-735 AQRARLSALAWRFLW
+735 AQRAKLSALAWRFLW
-750 EKLGG
+750 DRLSAAPDAG
-755 E
+755 

>member
-1 MFRFPIYRY
+1 MLHFPPCRY
-10 QSPDAADAGGRQEDP
+10 QSADPETAGVPNEDP
-25 HRWLEAVDSS
+25 YRWLEAIDGAES
-35 EALAWVEAQNRQ
+35 LAWVEDQNRR
-47 TWDHFADADFTAL
+47 TLARFADAEFASL

-96 LWRRTTWQSYRQ
+96 LWRRTTWDSYRQ
-108 ARPEWDVLIDV
+108 PRPVWEVLIDV
-119 DALNALERENWVW
+119 DALNAAEGENWVW

-140 ETPNAPW
+140 AHPGEPW
-147 ERALVSL
+147 ERALISL

-165 EFDLIERRW
+165 EFDLIGKRW
-174 VGGHIE
+174 VGG
-180 GKSEG
+180 G
-185 NSEVNR
+185 VDR
-191 EGSSENETGF
+191 EGEGEAGF
-201 TRPEAKGGMGWID
+201 TRPEAKGGLSWID

-224 GETGS
+224 GGADSGS
-229 GKKNSGESTLTS
+229 END
-241 SLTSSGYPRLVKRWR
+241 SLTSSGYPRRVKRWR
-256 RGETLDAAETL
+256 RGEPLSEAETVFEAAE
-267 FEADHQDLMALAF
+267 QDLMAVAF

-303 IELLP
+303 LEITP
-308 DGEQIPI
+308 DGQHVPI
-315 DVPLSAQ
+315 EVPLSAQ

-328 WLLVHLRDDWAL
+328 WLLVHLREDWTL
-340 GGDDREESHAGINYP
+340 NSGKGGKGGKGGNGGNGGNDAAVTYP

-364 ETFKRGGRDFTTL
+364 ETFKRGDRDFTTL
-377 FTPDAHRSLEG
+377 FVPDAHRSLEG
-388 FEWTRHFLVL
+388 FEWTRHYLVL
-398 DILEDV
+398 DVLEDV

-413 GQGED
+413 GQGDD
-418 WSPRPIPGL
+418 WSPRPLAGL
-427 PTAGEIGVAA
+427 PATGEIGVAA
-437 IDDEESDEVFL
+437 VDDEESDEVFV

-456 TSLKK
+456 TTLARLDLKHR
-461 MDLAQAQSTQQES
+461 DLAQLDAPP
-474 VAETIKRAPGFF
+474 ETIKRAPSFF

-491 RVSQRFATSLDGT
+491 QVTQRFAASLDGT
-504 AIPYFLVLPAGVA
+504 SIPYFLVLPAGA
-517 EEKPSEPLPTLLY
+517 GDPANGNADRPTAPLPTLLY

-588 FAAVAQDLVAT
+588 FAAVAEDLVAT
-599 GITTPE
+599 GVTTPD

-617 LVGNMVTRY
+617 LVGNMITRY

-638 LLDMQRYHQLLAGA
+638 LLDMQRYHLLLAGA
-652 SWMAEYGDPDGD
+652 SWMAEYGDPGSD
-664 DWDNFL
+664 DWNNFL

-682 VDYPAVLFTTSTR
+682 VNYPAVLFTTSTR

-704 RKMMAKMAAMG
+704 RKMMARMEAME
-715 AGDVHYFENTEGGHG
+715 AGDVYYFENTEGGHG

-735 AQRARLSALAWRFLW
+735 AQRAKLGALAWRFLW
-750 EKLGG
+750 NELGDG

>member
-1 MFRFPIYRY
+1 MLRFPPYRY
-10 QSPDAADAGGRQEDP
+10 RSADPDIAGSPGEDSY
-25 HRWLEAVDSS
+25 RWLEAVDSP
-35 EALAWVEAQNRQ
+35 EALAWVEAQNRR
-47 TWDHFADADFTAL
+47 TLARFEDAEFDAL
-60 ETGLR
+60 QTGLR
-65 EILDADDRIPFVVKR
+65 QILDADDRIPFVVKR

-96 LWRRTTWQSYRQ
+96 LWRRTTWASYRQ
-108 ARPEWDVLIDV
+108 SRPAWEVLIDV
-119 DALNALERENWVW
+119 DALDAAEGENWVW

-140 ETPNAPW
+140 KTPDAPW

-165 EFDLIERRW
+165 EFDLVDKRW
-174 VGGHIE
+174 VGHDGHGE
-180 GKSEG
+180 A
-185 NSEVNR
+185 
-191 EGSSENETGF
+191 GF
-201 TRPEAKGGMGWID
+201 ERPEAKGGMTWID

-224 GETGS
+224 GAD
-229 GKKNSGESTLTS
+229 
-241 SLTSSGYPRLVKRWR
+241 SLTSSGYPRCVKRWR
-256 RGETLDAAETL
+256 RGQPLSAAETL
-267 FEADHQDLMALAF
+267 FEADRQDLMALAF

-303 IELLP
+303 IELMP
-308 DGEQIPI
+308 DGETFPI
-315 DVPLSAQ
+315 EVPLSAQ
-322 ASVHRE
+322 AVVHRE
-328 WLLVHLRDDWAL
+328 WLLVHLRDDWRL
-340 GGDDREESHAGINYP
+340 EENDRSFQ

-364 ETFKRGGRDFTTL
+364 DTFKRGGRDFTTL

-388 FEWTRHFLVL
+388 FEWTRHYLVL

-413 GQGED
+413 GQGD
-418 WSPRPIPGL
+418 GWSPRPLAGL
-427 PTAGEIGVAA
+427 PATGEIGVAA
-437 IDDEESDEVFL
+437 VDDEESDEVFL

-456 TSLKK
+456 TSLLK
-461 MDLAQAQSTQQES
+461 MDLARTPSARPES
-474 VAETIKRAPGFF
+474 DAETIKRAPSFF
-486 ETQGM
+486 EADGM
-491 RVSQRFATSLDGT
+491 QVTQRFATSLDGT
-504 AIPYFLVLPAGVA
+504 SIPYFLVLPADVGRERPNA
-517 EEKPSEPLPTLLY
+517 PLPTLLY

-540 PHYIAGAGRS
+540 PHYIAGAGCS

-588 FAAVAQDLVAT
+588 FAAVAEDLVAT
-599 GITTPE
+599 GITTPRQ
-605 KLGIQGGSNGGL
+605 LGIQGGSNGGL
-617 LVGNMVTRY
+617 LVGNMITRY

-652 SWMAEYGDPDGD
+652 SWMAEYGDPDSD
-664 DWDNFL
+664 DWERFL

-704 RKMMAKMAAMG
+704 RKMMARMEAMN
-715 AGDVHYFENTEGGHG
+715 AGDVFYYENTEGGHG

-735 AQRARLSALAWRFLW
+735 AQRAKLSALAWRFLW
-750 EKLGG
+750 ARLGKAG
-755 E
+755 

>member
-1 MFRFPIYRY
+1 MFPFPAYRY
-10 QSPDAADAGGRQEDP
+10 QSATSDSASGGAGSGDP
-25 HRWLEAVDSS
+25 HRWLEAVDSA
-35 EALAWVEAQNRQ
+35 EALAWVEGHNRR
-47 TWDHFADADFTAL
+47 TLERFEDADFATL
-60 ETGLR
+60 QTGLR

-96 LWRRTTWQSYRQ
+96 LWRRTRWESYLQ
-108 ARPEWDVLIDV
+108 ARPEWEVLIDV
-119 DALNALERENWVW
+119 DALNASENENWVW
-132 HGASCLEP
+132 HGADCLEP
-140 ETPNAPW
+140 EKPGGPW

-165 EFDLIERRW
+165 EFDLIAKRW
-174 VGGHIE
+174 VGAD
-180 GKSEG
+180 G
-185 NSEVNR
+185 NGEA
-191 EGSSENETGF
+191 GF
-201 TRPEAKGGMGWID
+201 ERPEAKGGMSWID
-214 RDTVFVYTDF
+214 RDTLFVYTDF
-224 GETGS
+224 GDA
-229 GKKNSGESTLTS
+229 N
-241 SLTSSGYPRLVKRWR
+241 SLTASGYPRRVKRWR
-256 RGETLDAAETL
+256 RGEPMAAAETI
-267 FEADHQDLMALAF
+267 FEAAEQDLMALAF

-308 DGEQIPI
+308 DGEAFPI
-315 DVPLSAQ
+315 EVPLSAQ
-322 ASVHRE
+322 AVVHRE
-328 WLLVHLRDDWAL
+328 WLLVHLRDDWQL
-340 GGDDREESHAGINYP
+340 EENDLNFP

-364 ETFKRGGRDFTTL
+364 ASFKRGERNFTTL

-388 FEWTRHFLVL
+388 FEWTLNYLVL
-398 DILEDV
+398 DVLEDV

-413 GQGED
+413 GQGAD

-456 TSLKK
+456 TTLAR
-461 MDLAQAQSTQQES
+461 MDLAA
-474 VAETIKRAPGFF
+474 VDRAPDTIKRAPSFF
-486 ETQGM
+486 ETDGM
-491 RVSQRFATSLDGT
+491 QVTQRFATSADGT
-504 AIPYFLVLPAGVA
+504 QIPYFLVLPAGMEA
-517 EEKPSEPLPTLLY
+517 GKPPQPLPTLLY

-550 WLSRGGAYVVANIRG
+550 WLTRGGAYVVANIRG

-588 FAAVAQDLVAT
+588 FAAVAEDLVAT
-599 GITTPE
+599 GITTPQR
-605 KLGIQGGSNGGL
+605 LGIQGGSNGGL
-617 LVGNMVTRY
+617 LVGNMITRY

-652 SWMAEYGDPDGD
+652 SWMAEYGDPDSA
-664 DWDNFL
+664 DWEAFL

-682 VDYPAVLFTTSTR
+682 VDYPSVLFTTSTR

-704 RKMMAKMAAMG
+704 RKMMAKMEAMN
-715 AGDVHYFENTEGGHG
+715 AGDVYYYENTEGGHG

-735 AQRARLSALAWRFLW
+735 AQRAKLSALAWRFLW
-750 EKLGG
+750 DRLSAAPDAG
-755 E
+755 